1 MIRKFESNR
10 TIRTP
15 LRQTQTL
22 VIELAFAWIT
32 SIRFSDGLF
41 TNFETTAPDAELS
54 VRSGGRF
61 RSAGTTSGSGLIVG
75 VP

>member
-22 VIELAFAWIT
+22 VIEMAFAWVT
-32 SIRFSDGLF
+32 SICFSDGLF

-54 VRSGGRF
+54 VRGQGAAEVAYAQQGHR
-61 RSAGTTSGSGLIVG
+61 AVAWL
-75 VP
+75 